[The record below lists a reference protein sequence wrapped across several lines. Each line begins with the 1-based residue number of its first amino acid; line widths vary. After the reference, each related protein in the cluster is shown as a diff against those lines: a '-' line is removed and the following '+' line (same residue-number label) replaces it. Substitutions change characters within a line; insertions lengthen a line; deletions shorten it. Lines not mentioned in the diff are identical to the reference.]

1 MSTDYQHQ
9 YHQTA
14 WCSSFILHDEPLLQA
29 ALDDIHI
36 WRTRH
41 ALLEAFSIL
50 YYTRQ
55 VHDCMH
61 KDKLPDGKK
70 FRKKKD
76 RSAGNYEIKLDT
88 LYRAGRATLQFT
100 RTYAS

>member
-14 WCSSFILHDEPLLQA
+14 WCSRLTLHDEPLLQA
-29 ALDDIHI
+29 ALNDVHI

-41 ALLEAFSIL
+41 YWRPFL

-70 FRKKKD
+70 YRTKKD